1 MKYDVIIIGGGLG
14 GLTAGAKLARE
25 GKKVL
30 LLEQHDRP
38 GGYATTFKRGDFT
51 LEVGLH
57 EMDGPSPGDMKTRI
71 FKDLGVSDQVEFIK
85 VPEFYRFVNGR
96 VDITVPHDPVLAAE
110 RLSALFPQETEG
122 ITAFFNQLLKPVKRS
137 AGVEYQD
144 RSVGDFLDSIIHN
157 EDLKLIL
164 LGNLGYFHDDPYS
177 LSLAYYSVAQGSYFA
192 GGGSFI
198 KGGSQKLSD
207 YLAGYIRDHGGEV
220 MLNHL
225 VTGINTDGGRVT
237 GVSYQRRKTK
247 DLRLKTGEERLK
259 TDWADEVIVNAA
271 MPAVA
276 ELLPEEFGSELNN
289 QLVHQETG
297 ASLLTIYFGF
307 NKPLK
312 ELGYH
317 TYSTFIFDKTIQ
329 SQKDILKN
337 NSDDFAFRSFAFT
350 NYSQVDSTLAP
361 TGKGVGTIC
370 CIDYLE
376 DWENLDRKAY
386 LAKKKMVISVF
397 IERLEKLI
405 PGVREIIE
413 YCEVGTPATLK
424 RYTLNPGG
432 AVYGFAQTPA
442 KEAIDFSKLPD
453 NLHFASAW
461 GKTGGGFSGAI
472 YSGYLCAIGILRKRP
487 VKDIAL

>member
-57 EMDGPSPGDMKTRI
+57 ETDGPSSGDMKTRI
-71 FKDLGVSDQVEFIK
+71 FNDLDVFSQVEFIR
-85 VPEFYRFVNGR
+85 VPEFYRFTNGR
-96 VDITVPHDPVLAAE
+96 VDVTVPHDPVVAAE
-110 RLSALFPQETEG
+110 RLSALFPGEAEG
-122 ITAFFNQLLKPVKRS
+122 IRAFFDRLLKPRKRGS
-137 AGVEYQD
+137 EVDYQD
-144 RSVGDFLDSIIHN
+144 SSIGDFLDSIIGN

-177 LSLAYYSVAQGSYFA
+177 LSLAYYAAAQGSYFT

-207 YLAGYIRDHGGEV
+207 YLAGYIRNHGGEV
-220 MLNHL
+220 LLNH
-225 VTGINTDGGRVT
+225 VATAITTDGIKAT
-237 GVSYQRRKTK
+237 GVLYQRRKAK
-247 DLRLKTGEERLK
+247 GEGRKSEDERPIE
-259 TDWADEVIVNAA
+259 DWADDIIVNAA

-276 ELLPEEFGSELNN
+276 ALLPEEFGRELNS
-289 QLVHQETG
+289 QLVHQKTG

-312 ELGYH
+312 ELGHH

-337 NSDDFAFRSFAFT
+337 NNDDFAFRSFTFT
-350 NYSQVDSTLAP
+350 NYGQVDSMLAP
-361 TGKGVGTIC
+361 SGKGVGTLC
-370 CIDYLE
+370 CIDYLK
-376 DWENLDRKAY
+376 DWESLGRKEY
-386 LAKKKMVISVF
+386 LAKKKMVASVF

-405 PGVREIIE
+405 PGIREIIE

-424 RYTLNPGG
+424 RYTQNPGG
-432 AVYGFAQTPA
+432 AVYGFAQSPA
-442 KEAIDFSKLPD
+442 RKLIDLSKLPD

-487 VKDIAL
+487 VKGTVL

>member
-38 GGYATTFKRGDFT
+38 GGYATTFKRGDFI

-57 EMDGPSPGDMKTRI
+57 ETDGPSPGDMKTRI
-71 FKDLGVSDQVEFIK
+71 FNDLDVFNHVEFIRL
-85 VPEFYRFVNGR
+85 PEFYRFMNDR
-96 VDITVPHDPVLAAE
+96 VDVTVPHDPVVAAE
-110 RLSALFPQETEG
+110 RLSALFPQETDG
-122 ITAFFNQLLKPVKRS
+122 ISAFFGQLLKPGKR
-137 AGVEYQD
+137 GPEVDHHD
-144 RSVGDFLDSIIHN
+144 RSVGDFLDSIIRN

-177 LSLAYYSVAQGSYFA
+177 LSLAYYTVAQGSYFA

-207 YLAGYIRDHGGEV
+207 YLAGYIRNHGGEV
-220 MLNHL
+220 LLNHL
-225 VTGINTDGGRVT
+225 VTGITMDGAKAT
-237 GVSYQRRKTK
+237 GVIYQRRKTK
-247 DLRLKTGEERLK
+247 DGRRKTEDERPIEG
-259 TDWADEVIVNAA
+259 WADDIIVNAA

-276 ELLPEEFGSELNN
+276 ELLPEEYGRELNH
-289 QLVHQETG
+289 QLVNQKTG

-317 TYSTFIFDKTIQ
+317 YYSAFIFDKTIQ

-337 NSDDFAFRSFAFT
+337 NSDDFAFRSFTFT
-350 NYSQVDSTLAP
+350 NYGQVDSMLAP
-361 TGKGVGTIC
+361 AGKSVGAIC
-370 CIDYLE
+370 CIDYLK
-376 DWENLDRKAY
+376 DWENLGRKEY
-386 LAKKKMVISVF
+386 LAKKERVASAF

-442 KEAIDFSKLPD
+442 KKAIDFSKLPD

-487 VKDIAL
+487 VKGTAL